1 MNNITWLYGKKL
13 ENLDILLSLEKK
25 YNFSFPSE
33 YKDIVLLNDGAT
45 PIPQNFTVAGKE
57 KVFNYLAKVADIET
71 IFANICRE
79 YNSKQILVPF
89 ADDPA
94 GNLICFDYTE
104 DKTIPHVT
112 FLNTDDGEIIE
123 IAKTFNDFLQ
133 ILV

>member
-45 PIPQNFTVAGKE
+45 PIPQNFTAAGEE

-71 IFANICRE
+71 IFTNICRE

-94 GNLICFDYTE
+94 GNLICFDFTM
-104 DKTIPHVT
+104 DKVHPTVVFFVLDSGKCI
-112 FLNTDDGEIIE
+112 N
-123 IAKTFNDFLQ
+123 IANSFFDLLKS
-133 ILV
+133 IY